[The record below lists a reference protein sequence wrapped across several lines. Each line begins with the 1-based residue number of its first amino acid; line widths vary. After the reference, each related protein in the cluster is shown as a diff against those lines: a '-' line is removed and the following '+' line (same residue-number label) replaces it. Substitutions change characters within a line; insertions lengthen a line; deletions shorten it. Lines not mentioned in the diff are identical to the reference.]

1 MWKSKFYGAFTP
13 STRASDALV
22 DFHADDHIHA
32 LVDVARRR
40 PRLGYRQR
48 VLRVR
53 VQRRLDER
61 GVRLVGTCVEIKF
74 RAPHAIGATCFR
86 DCVCA
91 MAWRFH
97 AIDATLSE

>member
-1 MWKSKFYGAFTP
+1 MCFGSETNEGNDHWK
-13 STRASDALV
+13 
-22 DFHADDHIHA
+22 
-32 LVDVARRR
+32 RRR
-40 PRLGYRQR
+40 VESETRWGGVVHGRCAAW
-48 VLRVR
+48 VVR
-53 VQRRLDER
+53 NSACRCRRTARSGLAAPCD
-61 GVRLVGTCVEIKF
+61 VTCVEIKF